1 MSNIAKAGLF
11 SDGGHRL
18 RIVTAGNNADPMPSN
33 PADIVFDSDW
43 GEMLPTASGYY
54 GSATLGMSTSW
65 QTISFPSALAYVPF
79 ASMAFTPTSFGSTKY
94 VHVWQ
99 TGVWYQAKL
108 AAAGQSNGFSGLGAY
123 FGPVVEIFD
132 DHLAVYYNQ
141 YSAGGDYEGFA
152 TQVEIAW
159 VVWMTSTA
167 LTAFGSRAGTNWMQ
181 WTAAGPVV
189 AKPGFNVSAAS
200 ADDFLIPPNAS
211 GRILGQ
217 PFLSG
222 VYPAGSGATTIPHN
236 LGYIPIWWA
245 DQQVAPTYAPDIVTL
260 DTANLYIT
268 PRGSTTLGP
277 VSYSILAQQWV

>member
-1 MSNIAKAGLF
+1 MVRRRSACRRAGRRSRFVRARLCALRQHGVHADELRLDEICARLA
-11 SDGGHRL
+11 DGGL
-18 RIVTAGNNADPMPSN
+18 V
-33 PADIVFDSDW
+33 
-43 GEMLPTASGYY
+43 SG
-54 GSATLGMSTSW
+54 
-65 QTISFPSALAYVPF
+65 
-79 ASMAFTPTSFGSTKY
+79 
-94 VHVWQ
+94 
-99 TGVWYQAKL
+99 QAR
-108 AAAGQSNGFSGLGAY
+108 GGRPNNGFSGLGAY

-141 YSAGGDYEGFA
+141 YSAGDYEGFA

-181 WTAAGPVV
+181 WTAAGPSS
-189 AKPGFNVSAAS
+189 PSPAS
-200 ADDFLIPPNAS
+200 TSRRPARRLLIPPNAS